1 MIRALF
7 VVLLFVPQLA
17 FAGWQDDVEALA
29 GSDGV
34 VYVVD
39 ASGESVYGL
48 RDDRAF
54 VPASTLKVLTTLLA
68 AEYIGLDARFQ
79 TAFFL
84 DGDALIVRGGGDPFL
99 VSEELDVAARGLKTA
114 LGDRTLSGVY
124 VDDSHFAEDITIP
137 GVGGTDNPY
146 DALNSATAVNFN
158 TIHVSVSGGVVTS
171 AEAQTPLT
179 PLAEAVA
186 KRKNLRGKQRIN
198 LSSSPSDV
206 RGYAAELVA
215 AKLRSVGVV
224 VGASVGTRT
233 APEGDPLFVHANS
246 RTVGE
251 TCAAMLYYS
260 NNYIANQVF
269 LAVGAAAKGEP
280 ASLAKSVE
288 TVEAWLD
295 KNPALG
301 GFTVKEGSG
310 IAYGNEATAR
320 SFVAALALLEPHRDL
335 LRVRHGSPSKTGTLK
350 VTKTLVGYI
359 DTKDRGRLR
368 YVVSLDGGGAQKRWD
383 IVKRLTSAFGGLVQE

>member
-1 MIRALF
+1 
-7 VVLLFVPQLA
+7 
-17 FAGWQDDVEALA
+17 
-29 GSDGV
+29 
-34 VYVVD
+34 
-39 ASGESVYGL
+39 
-48 RDDRAF
+48 
-54 VPASTLKVLTTLLA
+54 
-68 AEYIGLDARFQ
+68 
-79 TAFFL
+79 
-84 DGDALIVRGGGDPFL
+84 
-99 VSEELDVAARGLKTA
+99 
-114 LGDRTLSGVY
+114 

-186 KRKNLRGKQRIN
+186 KRKSLRGKQRIN

-233 APEGDPLFVHANS
+233 APEGAPLFVHANS

-288 TVEAWLD
+288 TVEAWLE
-295 KNPALG
+295 KNPDLG